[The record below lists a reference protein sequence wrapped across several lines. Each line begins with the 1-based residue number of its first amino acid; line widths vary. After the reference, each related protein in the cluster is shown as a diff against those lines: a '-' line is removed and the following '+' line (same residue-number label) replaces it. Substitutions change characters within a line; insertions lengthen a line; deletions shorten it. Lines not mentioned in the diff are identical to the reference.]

1 MKDDMIYVV
10 ENDDVIRDEIHA
22 VLESRN
28 IHYI

>member
-10 ENDDVIRDEIHA
+10 ENDDVIRDEIQA

>member
-10 ENDDVIRDEIHA
+10 ENDDVIRDEIHT
-22 VLESRN
+22 VLELRN